1 MRARI
6 HCISGAGALALALPL
21 AALSACSKPEPASS
35 AQAPAAEANEAALE
49 ELPELT
55 AVPAPDNLVG
65 LATLRTPGRT
75 LDTALGWTGLGVDFR
90 TLLQSGPAAAL
101 LPVLDLEAP
110 LDAVVTLDPQSKTRP
125 HFYYA
130 ASIGL
135 TSRQAALDVFQG
147 MELPIEL
154 VEPGVHSVR
163 PSPKTLCFVG
173 PALGQAKARLVC
185 GQDRESLDLL
195 SPYLTRGNP
204 SASTGDADLH
214 IELRAYATWRQF
226 GDKAQLLQL
235 VVPMFLGEVSIGDPE
250 FDGTV
255 RDGATALVDEV
266 IATLAELSRLTLDA
280 RLRVDQSAPEREE
293 LEATVGIELRGS
305 SSWLARAFADAE
317 GRASIAP
324 ELFWKL
330 PGDATQA
337 AYYASGNPE
346 LFARASE
353 VLSRLFESGLA
364 HLAASRSVQQAW
376 PAAFRAAL
384 EVKGPMVSARGEI
397 PKESLAEKR
406 DAREELRADL
416 GYTIF
421 GVDDPDR
428 RTLAL
433 LTQTLELYQDAPLRK
448 SLAQK
453 YGLDVSKLPK
463 VQSKKGPA
471 RLAESKAYELAV
483 PAALFAEALEGSG
496 VDPAGLPPIPIVIVT
511 SREGSVS
518 WFGISSYGSV
528 IEQKLG
534 TLAGGASASQ
544 TLGTRAGLARLRSD
558 RGNAAGF
565 WTLAGLAASPS
576 FDKGELATF
585 LAPLADNQV
594 PIVARALGRVSGPSG
609 TLDVH
614 VPAQLFRDIAL
625 AAATRK

>member
-1 MRARI
+1 MKFMSR
-6 HCISGAGALALALPL
+6 AGALALPALSL
-21 AALSACSKPEPASS
+21 TTIALSACSKPEPASS
-35 AQAPAAEANEAALE
+35 AQTPAQESSEAALE

-55 AVPAPDNLVG
+55 PLPAPDNLVG

-75 LDTALGWTGLGVDFR
+75 LDTALGWTGLGLSFR
-90 TLLQSGPAAAL
+90 TLLSSGPAAAL
-101 LPVLDLEAP
+101 LPVLDLDAP
-110 LDAVVTLDPQSKTRP
+110 LDAVVTLDPQAKTRP

-185 GQDRESLDLL
+185 GQDRESLELL

-214 IELRAYATWRQF
+214 IELRADAPWRQF

-235 VVPMFLGEVSIGDPE
+235 AVPMFLGEVSIGDAE
-250 FDGTV
+250 FDGAL
-255 RDGATALVDEV
+255 RDGSTALVDEV
-266 IATLAELSRLTLDA
+266 IATLGELSRLTLDA
-280 RLRVDQSAPEREE
+280 RLRVDQSAPEHEE
-293 LEATVGIELRGS
+293 LEAILGLELRGS
-305 SSWLARAFADAE
+305 SSWIARALIDAE
-317 GRASIAP
+317 THASVAP
-324 ELFWKL
+324 DTFWKL

-337 AYYASGNPE
+337 AYSASRNPE
-346 LFARASE
+346 LFARASD
-353 VLSRLFESGLA
+353 VLNRLFESGLA
-364 HLAASRSVQQAW
+364 HLGASRGVQQAW

-384 EVKGPMVSARGEI
+384 EVKGPMVSARGGI
-397 PKESLAEKR
+397 PKEALAEKR

-416 GYTIF
+416 GYTII

-428 RTLAL
+428 RALAL
-433 LTQTLELYQDAPLRK
+433 LAQTLELYQDGPLRK

-453 YGLDVSKLPK
+453 YALDVSKLPK
-463 VQSKKGPA
+463 VQSRKGPA
-471 RLAESKAYELAV
+471 RLAESKSYELAL
-483 PAALFAEALEGSG
+483 PAAFFAEALEGSG
-496 VDPAGLPPIPIVIVT
+496 VDPATLPPIPVVIVT

-528 IEQKLG
+528 LEQKLG
-534 TLAGGASASQ
+534 TLTVSASASP
-544 TLGTRAGLARLRSD
+544 TLGARAGLDRLRSD

-594 PIVARALGRVSGPSG
+594 PIVARAIGRASGPSSA
-609 TLDVH
+609 LEVH

>member
-1 MRARI
+1 MRAR
-6 HCISGAGALALALPL
+6 SNPFAWGVLALVAS
-21 AALSACSKPEPASS
+21 SACSKPEPRSGADTAAPESS
-35 AQAPAAEANEAALE
+35 EAALE

-55 AVPAPDNLVG
+55 PVPAPENLVG
-65 LATLRTPGRT
+65 LATLRTPART
-75 LDTALGWTGLGVDFR
+75 LDTALGWTGLGVNFR

-101 LPVLDLEAP
+101 LPVLDLDAP
-110 LDAVVTLDPQSKTRP
+110 LDAVATLDPQSKARP
-125 HFYYA
+125 RFLYA

-135 TSRQAALDVFQG
+135 TSRQGALDVFQSL
-147 MELPIEL
+147 ELPIEL
-154 VEPGVHSVR
+154 VEPGIHSVR

-185 GQDRESLDLL
+185 GQDRESLELL

-214 IELRAYATWRQF
+214 VELRADAPWRQF

-266 IATLAELSRLTLDA
+266 IATLGELSRLTLDA
-280 RLRVDQSAPEREE
+280 RLHVDQSAPEHEE
-293 LEATVGIELRGS
+293 LEAALGLELRGS
-305 SSWLARAFADAE
+305 SSWLSRAMADAE
-317 GRASIAP
+317 GRASVAP
-324 ELFWKL
+324 EPFWKL
-330 PGDATQA
+330 PADATQA

-346 LFARASE
+346 LFARATD

-364 HLAASRSVQQAW
+364 HLGASRSVQQGW

-384 EVKGPMVSARGEI
+384 GTMRPVVSARGPI
-397 PKESLAEKR
+397 GKEALAEKR

-421 GVDDPDR
+421 GFDDPDR
-428 RTLAL
+428 RVQAL
-433 LTQTLELYQDAPLRK
+433 LAETLELYQDGPLRK
-448 SLAQK
+448 GLARK
-453 YGLDVSKLPK
+453 YGLDVAKLPK
-463 VQSKKGPA
+463 VQTRKGPA
-471 RLAESKAYELAV
+471 RLADSKSYELAL
-483 PAALFAEALEGSG
+483 PAAFFSEALEGSG
-496 VDPAGLPPIPIVIVT
+496 VDPAALAPIPVVIVT

-518 WFGISSYGSV
+518 WFGISSYGNV
-528 IEQKLG
+528 VEQKLG
-534 TLAGGASASQ
+534 SLQASANPSQTLAG
-544 TLGTRAGLARLRSD
+544 RAGLERLRSD

-594 PIVARALGRVSGPSG
+594 PIVARVIGRASGPSSA
-609 TLDVH
+609 LEVH
-614 VPAQLFRDIAL
+614 VPAQLFRDVAL

>member
-1 MRARI
+1 MSRP
-6 HCISGAGALALALPL
+6 GALALAPSL
-21 AALSACSKPEPASS
+21 AALSLAAASACSKPEPAS
-35 AQAPAAEANEAALE
+35 APETAAESNEAALE

-101 LPVLDLEAP
+101 LPVLDLDAP
-110 LDAVVTLDPQSKTRP
+110 LDAVVTLDPQAKTRP
-125 HFYYA
+125 HFFYA

-214 IELRAYATWRQF
+214 VELRADAPWRQF

-235 VVPMFLGEVSIGDPE
+235 VVPMFLGEVSIGDAE
-250 FDGTV
+250 FDGAL
-255 RDGATALVDEV
+255 RDGSSALVDEV
-266 IATLAELSRLTLDA
+266 IATLGELSRLTLDA
-280 RLRVDQSAPEREE
+280 RLRVDQSAPEHEE
-293 LEATVGIELRGS
+293 LEAIASIELRGS
-305 SSWLARAFADAE
+305 SSWLARALADAE
-317 GRASIAP
+317 GRASVAP
-324 ELFWKL
+324 EPFWKL

-346 LFARASE
+346 LLSRASE
-353 VLSRLFESGLA
+353 VLGRLFESGLA
-364 HLAASRSVQQAW
+364 HLAASRGVQQAW

-384 EVKGPMVSARGEI
+384 ELKGPVVSARGAI
-397 PKESLAEKR
+397 PKEALPEKR

-428 RTLAL
+428 RTYAL
-433 LTQTLELYQDAPLRK
+433 LSQTLELYQDAPLRK

-453 YGLDVSKLPK
+453 YALDVSKLPK

-471 RLAESKAYELAV
+471 RLADSKSYELAL
-483 PAALFAEALEGSG
+483 PAAFFADALEGSG
-496 VDPAGLPPIPIVIVT
+496 VDPAGLSPIPIVIVT
-511 SREGSVS
+511 GREGSVS

-534 TLAGGASASQ
+534 TLVAGASSSP
-544 TLGTRAGLARLRSD
+544 TLSARAGLTRLRSD

-576 FDKGELATF
+576 FDTGDLATF

-594 PIVARALGRVSGPSG
+594 PIVARALGRASGPSG
-609 TLDVH
+609 ALEVH

>member
-6 HCISGAGALALALPL
+6 HCISRAGALALALPL
-21 AALSACSKPEPASS
+21 AALSACSKPEPATS
-35 AQAPAAEANEAALE
+35 AQPPEDEDEAALE

-55 AVPAPDNLVG
+55 AVPAPDNVVG

-75 LDTALGWTGLGVDFR
+75 LDTALGWTGLGVDLR

-101 LPVLDLEAP
+101 LPVLDLDAP
-110 LDAVVTLDPQSKTRP
+110 LDAVATLDPQAKTRP
-125 HFYYA
+125 HFFYA

-135 TSRQAALDVFQG
+135 TSRQAALDVFTG
-147 MELPIEL
+147 LELPIEL
-154 VEPGVHSVR
+154 VEPGIHSVR
-163 PSPKTLCFVG
+163 PSPETLCFVG
-173 PALGQAKARLVC
+173 PALGQARARLVC
-185 GQDRESLDLL
+185 ARDRQSLDLL

-214 IELRAYATWRQF
+214 VELRADAPWRQF

-235 VVPMFLGEVSIGDPE
+235 AVPMFLGEVSIGDPE
-250 FDGTV
+250 FDGAL
-255 RDGATALVDEV
+255 RDGSTALVDEV
-266 IATLAELSRLTLDA
+266 IATLGELSRLTLDA

-293 LEATVGIELRGS
+293 LEAIATVELRGS
-305 SSWLARAFADAE
+305 SSWLARVLADAE
-317 GRASIAP
+317 GRASVAP

-330 PGDATQA
+330 PGDASQA
-337 AYYASGNPE
+337 AYYASGNPD

-364 HLAASRSVQQAW
+364 HLAASRGVQQGW

-384 EVKGPMVSARGEI
+384 ELKGPMVSARGEI
-397 PKESLAEKR
+397 PKEARADKR

-421 GVDDPDR
+421 GIDDPDR
-428 RTLAL
+428 RALAL

-453 YGLDVSKLPK
+453 YGLDVAKLPK

-471 RLAESKAYELAV
+471 RLAESKSYELAL

-496 VDPAGLPPIPIVIVT
+496 VDPATLAPIPIVIVT

-518 WFGISSYGSV
+518 WFGISSYGGV

-534 TLAGGASASQ
+534 TLAGGASP
-544 TLGTRAGLARLRSD
+544 TLGARAGLARLRSD
-558 RGNAAGF
+558 RANAAGF
-565 WTLAGLAASPS
+565 WTLGGLAASPS

-594 PIVARALGRVSGPSG
+594 PIVARAVGRAAGPSG
-609 TLDVH
+609 AFEVH